1 MRYPFAALTLMLAT
15 ATAVTVVPQFAQAQ
29 DKSQQQVPLPQGG
42 FKPPPAAPVKPYKP
56 VAVSPP
62 GPYSDP
68 SFAAFRKQL
77 GEVVQHKDRAA
88 LAKMVVAQG
97 FFWIQEK
104 DLADKH
110 KPGVDNLAKA
120 IDLDAK
126 DGSGWDV
133 LAGYAGEP
141 TASPFPGERQGVIC
155 APANPPMDSKAFQAL
170 LQSTQTDPSEW
181 AYPLKDGV
189 EVHGTAQPN
198 APVVEKLG
206 GHLVRVLADSS
217 QSDNNTQPA
226 FLRVATPSGKTG
238 FVAADAV
245 NGLGGDEM
253 CFSKDASGWKITG
266 YFGGAGE

>member
-104 DLADKH
+104 DLAD
-110 KPGVDNLAKA
+110 
-120 IDLDAK
+120 
-126 DGSGWDV
+126 
-133 LAGYAGEP
+133 
-141 TASPFPGERQGVIC
+141 
-155 APANPPMDSKAFQAL
+155 
-170 LQSTQTDPSEW
+170 
-181 AYPLKDGV
+181 
-189 EVHGTAQPN
+189 
-198 APVVEKLG
+198 
-206 GHLVRVLADSS
+206 
-217 QSDNNTQPA
+217 
-226 FLRVATPSGKTG
+226 
-238 FVAADAV
+238 
-245 NGLGGDEM
+245 
-253 CFSKDASGWKITG
+253 
-266 YFGGAGE
+266 